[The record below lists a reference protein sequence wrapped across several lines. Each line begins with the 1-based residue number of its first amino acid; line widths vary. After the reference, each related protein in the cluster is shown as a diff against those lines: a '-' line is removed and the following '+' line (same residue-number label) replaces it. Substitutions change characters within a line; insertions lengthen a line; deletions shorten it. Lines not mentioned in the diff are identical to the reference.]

1 LTAVIETVAAGF
13 VPAITSYCG
22 KQDADARQ
30 RRQVYAVCASL
41 TACRAWQIA
50 NWRAVIVTLLA
61 SPPSLR
67 ASVQEGFGV
76 G

>member
-30 RRQVYAVCASL
+30 RRQV
-41 TACRAWQIA
+41 
-50 NWRAVIVTLLA
+50 
-61 SPPSLR
+61 
-67 ASVQEGFGV
+67 
-76 G
+76 